1 MLLFSKHSDCK
12 ADKCL
17 LNLGIAKFAFPSSC
31 RMIEFDNTVPQLGSC
46 FEIFDSSMS
55 ISSAIFLDVLVDAS
69 SVSTSRIK

>member
-17 LNLGIAKFAFPSSC
+17 LNLGIAKFAFLSSC
-31 RMIEFDNTVPQLGSC
+31 RMIELGNTVPQLGSC
-46 FEIFDSSMS
+46 FEVFALS
-55 ISSAIFLDVLVDAS
+55 ISSTIFLGVLVDAS